1 MNAVPPR
8 DLNAPLDVL
17 IVGAGL
23 SGIGLACT
31 LARELPD
38 KTYAIVEAR
47 DAIGG
52 TWDLFRYPGI
62 RSDSDL
68 YTFAYDFKPWKSR
81 KAIAGADEI
90 LAYLREAAEEHGV
103 LGKIRY
109 RRKVVSADWD
119 SATALWS
126 VTVDRAD
133 LGPAETIRCRWLFGA
148 TGYYDYDEGHRPRFL
163 GEEAFAGPIIHP
175 QAWPEAF
182 DAKDKRIVVIGSGAT
197 AVTLVPALA
206 RDAAHVTQVQRT
218 PGYVLPVPSEDGL
231 ANFLKRWLPAKRAHA
246 IVRRK
251 NIWRQQWTYSLFQR
265 YPKAARRLIRW
276 ANRKA
281 LPNGYPVDV
290 HFNPPYDPW
299 DQRLCVAPDG
309 DFFKEIR
316 SGRVSIV
323 TGEVD
328 RFTAGGV
335 TMASGEEVAAD
346 VIVVATG
353 LKLKLFG
360 GVRLRVDG
368 ALVAPPER
376 IVFKGTML
384 DGAPNFCFAVGYTNS
399 SWTLKVGLLCRYFC
413 RLLKEMDARGEA
425 VCVVERPEGETGAR
439 PLLTFAAGYVRRSLH
454 ELPRQGSGY
463 PWEMTFDY
471 GSDERLLTRGAVVE
485 PAMRLTPA
493 PNALERSA
501 A

>member
-1 MNAVPPR
+1 MDAIPPR
-8 DLNAPLDVL
+8 DPDVPLDVL

-31 LARELPD
+31 LARELPE
-38 KTYAIVEAR
+38 KTCAIVEAR
-47 DAIGG
+47 EALGG

-68 YTFAYDFKPWKSR
+68 FTFAYDFKPWKSR
-81 KAIAGADEI
+81 KAIAGAGEI

-103 LGKIRY
+103 LEKIRY
-109 RRKVVSADWD
+109 RQKVVSADWD
-119 SATALWS
+119 TGAALWT
-126 VTVDRAD
+126 VTVDRSD
-133 LGPAETIRCRWLFGA
+133 LGAAETIRCRWLFGA
-148 TGYYDYDEGHRPRFL
+148 TGYYDYDQGHRPHFPE
-163 GEEAFAGPIIHP
+163 EEAFAGPIIHP

-182 DAKDKRIVVIGSGAT
+182 DHKGKRIVVIGSGAT

-206 RDAAHVTQVQRT
+206 REAAHVTQIQRT
-218 PGYVLPVPSEDGL
+218 PSYVMATPSEDGL
-231 ANFLKRWLPAKRAHA
+231 ANLLRRWLPPDCAHA
-246 IVRRK
+246 IARRK
-251 NIWRQQWTYSLFQR
+251 NILRQQWTYALFQR
-265 YPKAARRLIRW
+265 YPRAARRLIRW

-281 LPNGYPVDV
+281 LPEDYPVDV
-290 HFNPPYDPW
+290 HFNPPYKPW
-299 DQRLCVAPDG
+299 DQRLCAAPDG

-316 SGRVSIV
+316 SGRVSIM

-328 RFTAGGV
+328 RFTPGGV
-335 TMASGEEVAAD
+335 VMASGEEIAAD

-360 GVRLRVDG
+360 GVQLRVDG
-368 ALVAPPER
+368 APVVPPER

-384 DGAPNFCFAVGYTNS
+384 DGVPNFCFAVGYTNS

-413 RLLKEMDARGEA
+413 RLLKEMDARGDA
-425 VCVVERPEGETGAR
+425 VCVVDRPKGETGAR
-439 PLLTFAAGYVRRSLH
+439 PLLTFGAGYVRRSLH

-471 GSDERLLTRGAVVE
+471 GSDERLLTRGAVVD

-493 PNALERSA
+493 PKALAASA